1 MNHIILEGDTAIE
14 LDAPVHDVL
23 MAGLFAAENT
33 TGNPLDWRM
42 IHVPVYV
49 SRSNLDMHA
58 IQEHIGGGL
67 FAVHIC

>member
-1 MNHIILEGDTAIE
+1 MTHIILEGETAIE

-23 MAGLFAAENT
+23 LVGLFAAENT
-33 TGNPLDWRM
+33 TGNPLDWRD
-42 IHVPVYV
+42 ITNPVYV
-49 SRSNLDMHA
+49 SRSNFDMHA